1 MSLCSLRLK
10 PWTFKPSSAHSQRNH
25 CWQPHTSTSSIIQ
38 STYLRFV
45 TFRPVTCLWCSR
57 ARRVF
62 RRAHPPVC
70 SSSLPEPQ
78 QTGWTTDPSSPAH
91 THTNTNTTTLDN
103 TLPQCFTSV
112 AEVTLKARLGADSII
127 NETLC
132 SAAGQIKMSEALVF
146 PLSTAPFFGSDDS
159 DLLGSI

>member
-1 MSLCSLRLK
+1 MLVVCLDVHTHLSVLLLCLS
-10 PWTFKPSSAHSQRNH
+10 HS
-25 CWQPHTSTSSIIQ
+25 
-38 STYLRFV
+38 
-45 TFRPVTCLWCSR
+45 
-57 ARRVF
+57 
-62 RRAHPPVC
+62 RRAGQLILH
-70 SSSLPEPQ
+70 LL
-78 QTGWTTDPSSPAH
+78 H
-91 THTNTNTTTLDN
+91 THKHTNTTTLDN